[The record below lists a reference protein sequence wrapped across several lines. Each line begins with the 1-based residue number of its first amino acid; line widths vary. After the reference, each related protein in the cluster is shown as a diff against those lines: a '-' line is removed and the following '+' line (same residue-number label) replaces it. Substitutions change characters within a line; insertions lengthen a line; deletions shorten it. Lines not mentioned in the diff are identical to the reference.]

1 MRQNKTDESK
11 VLNTMVNVKEQE
23 ALLQKELDKQ
33 ILEGTT
39 SGWMQENASRI
50 NFNGDGEIKISRV
63 ESNSLC
69 YETFSL
75 AQRKGVCLF
84 LERDDVDELGF
95 GLAAAN
101 TAAEFQRTRLIP
113 EIDAYRYSKMSSA
126 TKISETHFNASFS
139 CLLDQ
144 LGRLLNLTGGR
155 EELIISMNRRT
166 YDRLIMFGEGASFAK
181 TIQFKQGGVEFGVK
195 AIYGVPIIP
204 VPSARMKSE
213 YRFTDTGFVP
223 TESAKD
229 ISWIICLK
237 SAPIAISQIDTVRI
251 NAEDFSPGWTVD
263 YYMCHGLLVTEEA
276 KAISAVCFGGD

>member
-1 MRQNKTDESK
+1 
-11 VLNTMVNVKEQE
+11 MVNIEEQE
-23 ALLQKELDKQ
+23 SLLQKELDKQ

-50 NFNGDGEIKISRV
+50 NFNGDGEIKIPRV
-63 ESNSLC
+63 ESGSLC

-75 AQRKGVCLF
+75 AQRKGMHL
-84 LERDDVDELGF
+84 LLKRDDVDELGF
-95 GLAAAN
+95 ELAAAN
-101 TAAEFQRTRLIP
+101 TTAEFRRTHLIP
-113 EIDAYRYSKMSSA
+113 EIDAYRYSKLSSA
-126 TKISETHFNASFS
+126 AKICETHSGASIY

-166 YDRLIMFGEGASFAK
+166 YDRLTMFGEGSSFAK
-181 TIQFKQGGVEFGVK
+181 TVQFKQGKLEFAVK

-213 YRFTDTGFVP
+213 YRFTDAGFVP

-237 SAPIAISQIDTVRI
+237 SAPIAISQTDTVRI
-251 NAEDFSPGWTVD
+251 TASDFSPDWIID
-263 YYMCHGLLVTEEA
+263 YYMHHGLLITEET
-276 KAISAVCFGGD
+276 KAISAVCFGGN

>member
-1 MRQNKTDESK
+1 
-11 VLNTMVNVKEQE
+11 MVNIKEQE

-50 NFNGDGEIKISRV
+50 NFNDDGEIITPRV
-63 ESNSLC
+63 ESDSLY

-75 AQRKGVCLF
+75 SQRKGVRLF
-84 LERDDVDELGF
+84 LERDDIDELGF
-95 GLAAAN
+95 ELAAAN
-101 TAAEFQRTRLIP
+101 ITAEFQRTHFIP
-113 EIDAYRYSKMSSA
+113 EIDAYRYSKLSSA
-126 TKISETHFNASFS
+126 AKICETHFGASIHR
-139 CLLDQ
+139 LLDQ
-144 LGRLLNLTGGR
+144 LDRLLNLTGGK
-155 EELIISMNRRT
+155 EDLIISMNRRT
-166 YDRLIMFGEGASFAK
+166 YDRLIMFGEGSSFAK
-181 TIQFKQGGVEFGVK
+181 TIQFKQGGLEFWVK

-223 TESAKD
+223 AESAKD

-237 SAPIAISQIDTVRI
+237 SAPTAISQIDTVRI